1 MIMRSRSPALVLFGL
16 SASLAAGVTAA
27 GAPAAEHADAAAAG
41 AVAADASTANASTAN
56 TSTDTGA
63 DTGALQEI
71 VITARRRTESIQ
83 DTPVSVSV
91 LNVQTLENKA
101 AVDISALDGAVPNV
115 LITSQSTGAA
125 TANISI
131 RGLAFADV
139 EKSFDPTVA
148 VAVDGVFLGT
158 STGQFLDLF
167 DLADFE
173 VLRGPQ
179 GTLFGRDT
187 IGGVISVT
195 RTKPTGELGAKVEV
209 SYGNYDERSVRSVFN
224 APLISGVLAAKAF
237 FFQSDAGG
245 YYRDGVTGAELGKSK
260 DQHYGATLLFTP
272 TEKFDALLTVEK
284 EQQNFQ
290 PIDAG
295 ITNSNEGFGQL
306 LLGAGFTNNVNRN
319 QTNDLYTVFLNPKG
333 PQNFGYYNAP
343 AATLQMNY
351 DLGPTKLTSITG
363 YRSSRENQQQAYDGD
378 ELSLYVGHRI
388 QSFHQFSEELRASGK
403 VVDSLDYVAGL
414 YYYDSGYILT
424 DYSDLFQLG
433 FPPPQVVSGTAQS
446 VAAFADFDWAF
457 YDKWRLNFGG
467 RYTHDRK
474 TLDNTDVLT
483 GGTTETFLGAPK
495 ADFGKFTPKISIDY
509 RPNNDFLYYVS
520 FSEGYRSG
528 GFSNRATD
536 VITTNTP
543 FQPETV
549 YSTEIGVKSD
559 WFDRRMSVNVALF
572 NANYKNQQE
581 STTIPGGPTGNET
594 VVSNVG
600 SSVIRGVEL
609 EVVGRVTQ
617 ELTLNANLGTLS
629 SHFNNFITGQ
639 VLPGQTVRSEVD
651 YSNVHLIYNPKIT
664 VSANADYKVPVSFGD
679 VHANVGYRYIASYDQ
694 QISLGPYSQPGG
706 PGTLAVVESN
716 DPRVRAEPQH
726 LLDASLRTDFFINHL
741 KSHVT
746 FYGRNLTNDLGPSGA
761 FTVAGLFSFATAMEP
776 RSYGVSVGFEY

>member
-1 MIMRSRSPALVLFGL
+1 MMFNSRNSSFSIVAL
-16 SASLAAGVTAA
+16 SAALGCVVPIAGHADVATSE
-27 GAPAAEHADAAAAG
+27 APAEAA
-41 AVAADASTANASTAN
+41 
-56 TSTDTGA
+56 TDS
-63 DTGALQEI
+63 GALQEI
-71 VITARRRTESIQ
+71 TVTARRRDETVH
-83 DTPVSVSV
+83 DTPVAVST

-125 TANISI
+125 AANISI

-195 RTKPTGELGAKVEV
+195 RTKPTGEFGAKVEV

-224 APLISGVLAAKAF
+224 APLIKDVLAAKVF

-245 YYRDGVTGAELGKSK
+245 YYHNGVTGAELGKSK
-260 DQHYGATLLFTP
+260 DQHYGLTLLFTP
-272 TEKFDALLTVEK
+272 TENFNALLTVEK
-284 EQQNFQ
+284 DQQNFD

-295 ITNSNEGFGQL
+295 ITNSSELFGQA
-306 LLGAGFTNNVNRN
+306 LLGAGLANNVNRN

-333 PQNFGYYNAP
+333 PPNYGFYSAP
-343 AATLQMNY
+343 AGTLQMNY

-363 YRSSRENQQQAYDGD
+363 YRSSQENQEQTYDGN
-378 ELSLYVGHRI
+378 ELSLYIGHRI
-388 QSFHQFSEELRASGK
+388 QSFHQFSEEVRAAGK
-403 VVDSLDYVAGL
+403 ATDTLDYVAGL
-414 YYYDSGYILT
+414 YFYNSGYTLT
-424 DYSDLFQLG
+424 DYSDLFELG
-433 FPPPQVVSGTAQS
+433 FPLPQIVSGTAQS
-446 VAAFADFDWAF
+446 AAVFADFDWAF
-457 YDKWRLNFGG
+457 HDKWRLNFGG

-474 TLDNTDVLT
+474 TLDNTDVLPGET
-483 GGTTETFLGAPK
+483 AETFLGAPK
-495 ADFGKFTPKISIDY
+495 ADFGKFTPKVSVDY
-509 RPNNDFLYYVS
+509 RPTTDFMYYASWSV
-520 FSEGYRSG
+520 GYRSG

-536 VITTNTP
+536 VITTNAP

-549 YSTEIGVKSD
+549 DSTEIGVKSD
-559 WFDRRMSVNVALF
+559 WFERRMSVNLALF
-572 NANYKNQQE
+572 NADYKHMQQT
-581 STTIPGGPTGNET
+581 TTIPGGNTGNET

-609 EVVGRVTQ
+609 EVIGRVTQ
-617 ELTLNANLGTLS
+617 ELTLNANLGTLH
-629 SHFNNFITGQ
+629 SHFNDFVTGQ

-651 YSNVHLIYNPKIT
+651 YSNVNLIYNPKLT
-664 VSANADYKVPVSFGD
+664 ASANADYKIPMSFGD

-706 PGTLAVVESN
+706 PGTLAVVGSN

-726 LLDASLRTDFFINHL
+726 LLDASLRTDFLMNNL

-776 RSYGVSVGFEY
+776 RTYGVSLGIEY

>member
-1 MIMRSRSPALVLFGL
+1 MRIKSRSLSIGLLGL
-16 SASLAAGVTAA
+16 SASLASSLPLAARADVAVADTAA
-27 GAPAAEHADAAAAG
+27 DGANDA
-41 AVAADASTANASTAN
+41 
-56 TSTDTGA
+56 
-63 DTGALQEI
+63 GALQEI
-71 VITARRRTESIQ
+71 TVTARRRDETVH
-83 DTPVSVSV
+83 DTPVAVSA

-115 LITSQSTGAA
+115 LITPQTTGAA
-125 TANISI
+125 AANISI
-131 RGLAFADV
+131 RGLTFADV

-195 RTKPTGELGAKVEV
+195 RTKPTGEFGAKVEV
-209 SYGNYDERSVRSVFN
+209 SYGKYDERSVRSVFN
-224 APLISGVLAAKAF
+224 APLIKDVLAAKVF

-245 YYRDGVTGAELGKSK
+245 YYHDGVTGAEVGKSK
-260 DQHYGATLLFTP
+260 DQHYGLTLLFTP
-272 TEKFDALLTVEK
+272 TENFDALLTVEK
-284 EQQNFQ
+284 DQQNFD

-295 ITNSNEGFGQL
+295 ITNSNELFGQV
-306 LLGAGFTNNVNRN
+306 LLGYGFTNNVNRN
-319 QTNDLYTVFLNPKG
+319 QTNDLYTVFFNPKG
-333 PQNFGYYNAP
+333 PQNFGFYSAP
-343 AATLQMNY
+343 AGTLQMNY
-351 DLGPTKLTSITG
+351 DLGATKLTSITG
-363 YRSSRENQQQAYDGD
+363 YRSSQENQQQTYDGS
-378 ELSLYVGHRI
+378 ELSLYIGHRI
-388 QSFHQFSEELRASGK
+388 QSFHQFSEELRAAGK
-403 VVDSLDYVAGL
+403 ITDTLDYVSGL
-414 YYYDSGYILT
+414 YFYNSGYVLT

-433 FPPPQVVSGTAQS
+433 FPLPQVVSGTAQS
-446 VAAFADFDWAF
+446 AAVFADFDWAF

-474 TLDNTDVLT
+474 TLDNTDVLP
-483 GGTTETFLGAPK
+483 GETTESFLGAPK
-495 ADFGKFTPKISIDY
+495 AEFGKFTPKVSIDY
-509 RPNNDFLYYVS
+509 RPTTDFMYYASWSV
-520 FSEGYRSG
+520 GYRSG
-528 GFSNRATD
+528 GFSNRAQD
-536 VITTNTP
+536 VFTTNTP

-549 YSTEIGVKSD
+549 DSTEVGVKSD
-559 WFDRRMSVNVALF
+559 WFDRKMSVNLALF
-572 NANYKNQQE
+572 NADYKHMQQ
-581 STTIPGGPTGNET
+581 TTTVPGGITGNET

-609 EVVGRVTQ
+609 EVIGRVTQ

-629 SHFNNFITGQ
+629 SHFNDFVTGQ

-651 YSNVHLIYNPKIT
+651 YSNVHLIYNPKLT
-664 VSANADYKVPVSFGD
+664 ASANADYKIPVSFGD

-726 LLDASLRTDFFINHL
+726 LLDASLRTDFLFNNL

-746 FYGRNLTNDLGPSGA
+746 FYGRNLTNDLGPAGA

-776 RSYGVSVGFEY
+776 RTYGVSLGFEY

>member
-1 MIMRSRSPALVLFGL
+1 MIFKMRSRSFSLGAMSAALACGL
-16 SASLAAGVTAA
+16 PFATHADVAVSDATAT
-27 GAPAAEHADAAAAG
+27 ADAA
-41 AVAADASTANASTAN
+41 
-56 TSTDTGA
+56 TDS
-63 DTGALQEI
+63 GALQEI
-71 VITARRRTESIQ
+71 TVTARRRDETVH
-83 DTPVSVSV
+83 DTPVAVST

-195 RTKPTGELGAKVEV
+195 RTKPTGEFGAKVEV

-224 APLISGVLAAKAF
+224 APVIEGVLAAKAF
-237 FFQSDAGG
+237 FFQTDSGG
-245 YYRDGVTGAELGKSK
+245 FYHDGVTGAELGKSK
-260 DQHYGATLLFTP
+260 DQHYGVSLLFTP
-272 TEKFDALLTVEK
+272 TDKFDALLTLEK
-284 EQQNFQ
+284 EDQEFQ

-295 ITNSNEGFGQL
+295 ITNSSELFGEV
-306 LLGAGFTNNVNRN
+306 LLGYGLTNNVNRN

-333 PQNFGYYNAP
+333 PTNYGFYSAP
-343 AATLQMNY
+343 AETLQMNY

-363 YRSSRENQQQAYDGD
+363 YRSSEENQQQTYDGD
-378 ELSLYVGHRI
+378 ELSLYIGHRI
-388 QSFHQFSEELRASGK
+388 QSFHQFSEELRAAGK
-403 VVDSLDYVAGL
+403 VIDTLDYVGGL
-414 YYYDSGYILT
+414 YYYSSGYGLT
-424 DYSDLFQLG
+424 DYSDLFQGG
-433 FPPPQVVSGTAQS
+433 FPPPQIVSGTALS
-446 VAAFADFDWAF
+446 AAAFADFDWAF

-474 TLDNTDVLT
+474 SLANTDVLP
-483 GGTTETFLGAPK
+483 GETTETFLGAPH
-495 ADFGKFTPKISIDY
+495 ADFSKFTPKVSVDY
-509 RPNNDFLYYVS
+509 RPTTDFMYYASWSV
-520 FSEGYRSG
+520 GYRSG

-549 YSTEIGVKSD
+549 DSYEIGVKSD
-559 WFDRRMSVNVALF
+559 WFDRRMSVNLSLF

-581 STTIPGGPTGNET
+581 STTIPGGITGNET

-609 EVVGRVTQ
+609 EVIGRVTQ
-617 ELTLNANLGTLS
+617 DLTLNANLGTLS
-629 SHFNNFITGQ
+629 SHFNDFVTGQ

-651 YSNVHLIYNPKIT
+651 YSNVNLIYNPKIT

-726 LLDASLRTDFFINHL
+726 LLDASLRTDFLMNHL

-746 FYGRNLTNDLGPSGA
+746 FYGRNLTNDLGPNGA

-776 RSYGVSVGFEY
+776 RTYGVSLGFEY

>member
-1 MIMRSRSPALVLFGL
+1 MRIKSRSLSIGLLGL
-16 SASLAAGVTAA
+16 SASLASSLPLAARADVSAADTA
-27 GAPAAEHADAAAAG
+27 ADAAT
-41 AVAADASTANASTAN
+41 DA
-56 TSTDTGA
+56 
-63 DTGALQEI
+63 GALQEI
-71 VITARRRTESIQ
+71 TVTARRRDETVH
-83 DTPVSVSV
+83 DTPVAVSA

-115 LITSQSTGAA
+115 LITAQSTGAA
-125 TANISI
+125 AANISI
-131 RGLAFADV
+131 RGLAFADI

-187 IGGVISVT
+187 IGGVINVT
-195 RTKPTGELGAKVEV
+195 RTKPTGEFGAKVEV
-209 SYGNYDERSVRSVFN
+209 SYGNFDERSVRSVFN
-224 APLISGVLAAKAF
+224 APLIKDVLAAKVF

-245 YYRDGVTGAELGKSK
+245 YYHDGVTGAELGKSK
-260 DQHYGATLLFTP
+260 DQHYGLTLLFTP
-272 TEKFDALLTVEK
+272 TENFDALLTVEK
-284 EQQNFQ
+284 DQQNFD

-295 ITNSNEGFGQL
+295 ITNSNELFGQV
-306 LLGAGFTNNVNRN
+306 LLGYGLTNNVNRN

-333 PQNFGYYNAP
+333 PPNYGFYSAP
-343 AATLQMNY
+343 AGTLQMNY
-351 DLGPTKLTSITG
+351 DLGSTKLTSITG
-363 YRSSRENQQQAYDGD
+363 YRSSQENQEQTYDGD
-378 ELSLYVGHRI
+378 ELSLYVGHRV
-388 QSFHQFSEELRASGK
+388 QSFHQFSEELRAAGK
-403 VVDSLDYVAGL
+403 ITDTLDYVSGL
-414 YYYDSGYILT
+414 YFYNSGYVLT

-433 FPPPQVVSGTAQS
+433 FPLPQVVSGTAQS
-446 VAAFADFDWAF
+446 AAVFADFDWAF

-474 TLDNTDVLT
+474 TLDNTDVLA
-483 GGTTETFLGAPK
+483 GETTESFLGAPK
-495 ADFGKFTPKISIDY
+495 ADFSKFTPKVSVDY
-509 RPNNDFLYYVS
+509 RPTNDFMYYASWSV
-520 FSEGYRSG
+520 GYRSG

-549 YSTEIGVKSD
+549 DSTEIGVKSD
-559 WFDRRMSVNVALF
+559 WFDRRMSVNLALF
-572 NANYKNQQE
+572 NADYKHMQQT
-581 STTIPGGPTGNET
+581 TTIPGGITGNET

-609 EVVGRVTQ
+609 EVIGRVTQ
-617 ELTLNANLGTLS
+617 QLTLNANLGTLS
-629 SHFNNFITGQ
+629 SHFNDFVTGQ

-651 YSNVHLIYNPKIT
+651 YSNVNLIYNPKLT
-664 VSANADYKVPVSFGD
+664 VSGNADYKIPVSFGD

-726 LLDASLRTDFFINHL
+726 LLDASLRTDFLTGNL

-746 FYGRNLTNDLGPSGA
+746 FYGRNLTNDLGPAGA

-776 RSYGVSVGFEY
+776 RTYGVSLGFEY